1 MKRNPLYE
9 DLFTLIKKIQILF
22 DLTFLVYNRATVVFI
37 QIAAGLFGYFFPL
50 IVIIVSKHVF
60 VFARVIFILYQI
72 VFVLKHI
79 SVSEKT
85 EDNYKV

>member
-37 QIAAGLFGYFFPL
+37 QIAAGLFGYFSP
-50 IVIIVSKHVF
+50 
-60 VFARVIFILYQI
+60 
-72 VFVLKHI
+72 
-79 SVSEKT
+79 
-85 EDNYKV
+85 